1 MKATAAGREMG
12 HARSISHALEV
23 STVAY
28 CLQKMQTMMTAP
40 APTPAAPASRTIF
53 RIVIGLILVWGAYLI
68 IGAFMQ
74 RPARAVVL
82 AVCFAGFL
90 GFWWAA
96 FQLRKR
102 RMAREAKAGEEEE

>member
-1 MKATAAGREMG
+1 MTP
-12 HARSISHALEV
+12 
-23 STVAY
+23 
-28 CLQKMQTMMTAP
+28 QT
-40 APTPAAPASRTIF
+40 APASRTIF
-53 RIVIGLILVWGAYLI
+53 RIVIGLILAWGAYLI
-68 IGAFMQ
+68 IGAFIQ

-102 RMAREAKAGEEEE
+102 RIAREAHERNELE

>member
-1 MKATAAGREMG
+1 
-12 HARSISHALEV
+12 
-23 STVAY
+23 
-28 CLQKMQTMMTAP
+28 MQTNMTAP
-40 APTPAAPASRTIF
+40 KPLSTRTIF
-53 RIVIGLILVWGAYLI
+53 RIVIGLILLWAAYLI
-68 IGAFMQ
+68 IGAFIE

-102 RMAREAKAGEEEE
+102 RIARAVKAREGEQ

>member
-1 MKATAAGREMG
+1 MYTPDVSRPAIKV
-12 HARSISHALEV
+12 SIDV
-23 STVAY
+23 Y
-28 CLQKMQTMMTAP
+28 RLQKMQTTMT

-102 RMAREAKAGEEEE
+102 RMVREALQRDLDE